1 MTDFIRKQNKT
12 PLQESQLDSLK
23 KYMRILDFTIFTA
36 SSFDDS
42 ASEATKAQD
51 SIAYLDSKENAVT
64 IPTRAE
70 LIDFITYQRDNN
82 AKQQAL
88 IDALRVDVDKLR
100 TEFDA
105 HVTAQNA
112 INADIEAR
120 VKALEN
126 PAP

>member
-100 TEFDA
+100 TEFNA